1 MGDLTIENLN
11 FSYGESVVFEN
22 LNLNYKSEDFLAI
35 VGPNGGGKS
44 TLLKL
49 ILGLLKPRSGSIKIF
64 GKTPNIN
71 LTKIGYVPHYIE

>member
-71 LTKIGYVPHYIE
+71 LKKIYL